1 MTTAPPALPVRPDAI
16 PADLREREQWVV
28 WRYVLRDGKPTK
40 QPIAAATGLPASST
54 DPATWATL
62 DAALGRMARD
72 DLPGVGFVFSPDD
85 PYCGV
90 DLDACR
96 DPETGAVATWA
107 ATIAAELDG
116 YAEVSPSGTGLKVIV
131 RAALPGGKGR
141 KDGRVGVELYDRGR
155 FFALTGWRWE
165 GL

>member
-16 PADLREREQWVV
+16 PAELRARAQWVC
-28 WRYVLRDGKPTK
+28 WGWAFRGGKWTK
-40 QPIAAATGLPASST
+40 QPLNAATGLPASST

-62 DAALGRMARD
+62 DAALSRMARD
-72 DLPGVGFVFSPDD
+72 GLPGVGFVFSPDD

-96 DPETGAVATWA
+96 DPETGAVVTWA

-116 YAEVSPSGTGLKVIV
+116 YAEISPSGTGLKVIV

-141 KDGRVGVELYDRGR
+141 KDTKRGIELYDRAR
-155 FFALTGWRWE
+155 FFTVTGWRWG